1 MQILRASDMGFCFGV
16 RRAIVM
22 MEQAAQEQPHIDSLG
37 AVVHNPQVVDRLSS
51 QGVQVVKNIDDITS
65 PSVAITA
72 HGVGPN
78 IVQELEKRGLDVL
91 DTTCPIVERSQMAAK
106 KLVEDGFIVVVYGNS
121 DHPETRGVLGWAG
134 DKGIATTDHDF
145 LKGYKRPPKKIGI
158 LAQTTQVPAHFAD
171 FVKDIMDQ
179 ALEDVTEIRVVN
191 TLCNATSRQQ
201 EAAIILASQV
211 ELMVVVG
218 GRNSANTRHLAELCA
233 SSGVETHHI
242 ERADEIESSWLAGK
256 ERVGVT
262 AGASTPDEA
271 IDAVVERLEEL
282 SKSLEAASMNS

>member
-1 MQILRASDMGFCFGV
+1 MQIILATDMGFCFGV

-22 MEQAAQEQPHIDSLG
+22 MEQAAQAQPRIESLG

-51 QGVQVVKNIDDITS
+51 QGVQVVKNIGDITS
-65 PSVAITA
+65 TSVAITA
-72 HGVGPN
+72 HGVGPD
-78 IVQELEKRGLDVL
+78 VVRELEKRGLDVL
-91 DTTCPIVERSQMAAK
+91 DTTCPIVERSQIAAK

-158 LAQTTQVPAHFAD
+158 LAQTTQVPAHFTA

-179 ALEDVTEIRVVN
+179 ALEDATEIRVVN
-191 TLCNATSRQQ
+191 TLCNATSSQQ
-201 EAAIILASQV
+201 EAAIVLATQV
-211 ELMVVVG
+211 QLMVVVG
-218 GRNSANTRHLAELCA
+218 GRNSANTRHLAELCT
-233 SSGVETHHI
+233 SEGVETYHI
-242 ERADEIESSWLAGK
+242 ERADEIDSSWLVGK
-256 ERVGVT
+256 DRVGVT

-271 IDAVVERLEEL
+271 INAVVQKLEEI
-282 SKSLEAASMNS
+282 SKELATDSR

>member
-37 AVVHNPQVVDRLSS
+37 AVVHNPQVVERLNS
-51 QGVQVVKNIDDITS
+51 QGVQVVKNVDDVTS

-78 IVQELEKRGLDVL
+78 VVQELEKRGLDVL

-106 KLVEDGFIVVVYGNS
+106 RLVEDGFIVVVYGNS

-134 DKGIATTDHDF
+134 EKGLATTDHDF
-145 LKGYKRPPKKIGI
+145 LKQYKRPPKKIGI
-158 LAQTTQVPAHFAD
+158 LAQTTQVPEHFAA

-191 TLCNATSRQQ
+191 TLCNATSKQQ
-201 EAAIILASQV
+201 EAATILASQV
-211 ELMVVVG
+211 ELMIVVG
-218 GRNSANTRHLAELCA
+218 GRNSANTRHLAELCTSA
-233 SSGVETHHI
+233 GVETHHI
-242 ERADEIESSWLAGK
+242 ERADEIDASWIFGK

-271 IDAVVERLEEL
+271 IDAVVQRLEAM
-282 SKSLEAASMNS
+282 SNAVTAGHIS